1 MKDSRES
8 TKIRRG
14 NQSQLF
20 ERIHD
25 KLATDY
31 SEQATDEVNKL
42 VDEFRD
48 IIETL
53 DHKEIA
59 AKENV
64 LAMLYGFTSKM
75 HLMDQLSEFLSVE
88 IERYNNIQAM

>member
-53 DHKEIA
+53 NRKNIVD
-59 AKENV
+59 KENV
-64 LAMLYGFTSKM
+64 LAMLYAFASQM
-75 HLMDQLSEFLSVE
+75 NLMDQLPEFLINE
-88 IERYNNIQAM
+88 IERYHNIEAM